1 MTSGNPKTDFADV
14 GGCDARDDDPPF
26 FAAMLTP
33 YRSLGANGFRILMLV
48 VCAICLVAG
57 LVFLALG
64 AWPVFGFLGLDI
76 LLIFLAF
83 RWNYKAARAYEQ
95 VSVSRTQITILKVS
109 AAGRRSCYRFNPF
122 WRGFWC
128 ARKTTRAWCASPSR
142 RANPSTSADFFN
154 PDDRTS
160 FAGAFRQAVATAK
173 AGGPFRTS
181 GLVSARRPSRPQ
193 LTTRQDCGA
202 APGRCQVTRL
212 PAPDST

>member
-1 MTSGNPKTDFADV
+1 MTSGNPKTDLADA
-14 GGCDARDDDPPF
+14 GGCDAQDDDPPF
-26 FAAMLTP
+26 FAAILTP
-33 YRSLGANGFRILMLV
+33 YRSLGANGFRVLMLV

-122 WRGFWC
+122 WARLLVREEDDEGVVRITVKARGQSVDVGGFL
-128 ARKTTRAWCASPSR
+128 
-142 RANPSTSADFFN
+142 N

-173 AGGPFRTS
+173 AGGPFPEPLAS
-181 GLVSARRPSRPQ
+181 
-193 LTTRQDCGA
+193 
-202 APGRCQVTRL
+202 
-212 PAPDST
+212 

>member
-14 GGCDARDDDPPF
+14 GGCDAQDDDPPF

-95 VSVSRTQITILKVS
+95 VSVSRTQGRPTLHEERTANRHQLLSDARSEPTVAALLSVFPGAKVVDVRIQE
-109 AAGRRSCYRFNPF
+109 AEDMTPPLDMA
-122 WRGFWC
+122 
-128 ARKTTRAWCASPSR
+128 
-142 RANPSTSADFFN
+142 
-154 PDDRTS
+154 PDDDETE
-160 FAGAFRQAVATAK
+160 
-173 AGGPFRTS
+173 
-181 GLVSARRPSRPQ
+181 
-193 LTTRQDCGA
+193 
-202 APGRCQVTRL
+202 
-212 PAPDST
+212 PDI